1 MIYFASLVSE
11 DDHFPLTEAA
21 IAIAQHAYPDL
32 VVQHVFDELDLL
44 GDKLK
49 QRTTHEMAGI
59 QKLQILKNFFF
70 KELGFG
76 PNRNDYYD
84 PNNSYLHSVLETRRG
99 IPISLALVFMELGQQ
114 IGLNIKGVSFPNHF
128 MVRLSLPQGEVI
140 LDPLTGTSLSKEEL
154 QQMLDPYLDAQGYR
168 GEYQLP
174 LSAFLRS
181 SSSREILSRFLR
193 NLKAIYTQQERWE
206 RLLGVQQRLVILL
219 PDALEEI
226 RDRGIA
232 LAQLDYIRP
241 AIEDMQKYLDGTAEA
256 SDLDEI
262 RAQIDF
268 TGVFIPADRTWSEQ
282 LCAVG
287 VRGLRVSNGQASDD
301 FGCVRARAL
310 CTRYGVDRGIIDV
323 HHAHIEIGCAGRIS
337 TRCTLQGTDVFV
349 GARGAA
355 IAAVPSA
362 NGCCAQRASG
372 VEVALEVHPCRATEQ
387 EGVGLGSR
395 GQLGGQ
401 VVPGCAIVGS

>member
-1 MIYFASLVSE
+1 MPTQQLDYFASLVSE
-11 DDHFPLTEAA
+11 DDHFPLTESA
-21 IAIAQHAYPDL
+21 IAVAQHAYPDL

-44 GDKLK
+44 GDKLR
-49 QRTTHEMAGI
+49 QRVTHEMAGI
-59 QKLQILKNFFF
+59 QKLQILKNFFYQ
-70 KELGFG
+70 EMGFG

-99 IPISLALVFMELGQQ
+99 IPISLALIFMELGQQ
-114 IGLNIKGVSFPNHF
+114 LDLNIKGVSFPNHF
-128 MVRLSLPQGEVI
+128 MVRISLPQGEVI

-206 RLLGVQQRLVILL
+206 RLLGIQQRLVILL

-241 AIEDMQKYLDGTAEA
+241 AIEDMQTYLDGTENA

-262 RAQIDF
+262 RAQI
-268 TGVFIPADRTWSEQ
+268 IELEEQ
-282 LCAVG
+282 H
-287 VRGLRVSNGQASDD
+287 R
-301 FGCVRARAL
+301 
-310 CTRYGVDRGIIDV
+310 
-323 HHAHIEIGCAGRIS
+323 HH
-337 TRCTLQGTDVFV
+337 
-349 GARGAA
+349 
-355 IAAVPSA
+355 
-362 NGCCAQRASG
+362 
-372 VEVALEVHPCRATEQ
+372 
-387 EGVGLGSR
+387 
-395 GQLGGQ
+395 
-401 VVPGCAIVGS
+401 

>member
-1 MIYFASLVSE
+1 
-11 DDHFPLTEAA
+11 
-21 IAIAQHAYPDL
+21 

-49 QRTTHEMAGI
+49 QRVTHEMAGI
-59 QKLQILKNFFF
+59 QKLQILKNFFY

-84 PNNSYLHSVLETRRG
+84 PNNSYLHSVIETRRG
-99 IPISLALVFMELGQQ
+99 IPISLALIFMELGQQ

-168 GEYQLP
+168 GDYQLP

-241 AIEDMQKYLDGTAEA
+241 AIEDMQKYLDGTEDA

-262 RAQIDF
+262 RAQI
-268 TGVFIPADRTWSEQ
+268 IELEEQ
-282 LCAVG
+282 Y
-287 VRGLRVSNGQASDD
+287 R
-301 FGCVRARAL
+301 
-310 CTRYGVDRGIIDV
+310 
-323 HHAHIEIGCAGRIS
+323 HH
-337 TRCTLQGTDVFV
+337 
-349 GARGAA
+349 
-355 IAAVPSA
+355 
-362 NGCCAQRASG
+362 
-372 VEVALEVHPCRATEQ
+372 
-387 EGVGLGSR
+387 
-395 GQLGGQ
+395 
-401 VVPGCAIVGS
+401 

>member
-1 MIYFASLVSE
+1 MPLTFSAPTPLGYFASLVQSDE
-11 DDHFPLTEAA
+11 HFPLLEAA
-21 IAIAQHAYPDL
+21 ASLGQDEEPTLDVQQMLDDVARLLKRVTARMPDEADDLTRLAILTQ
-32 VVQHVFDELDLL
+32 VFYKD
-44 GDKLK
+44 
-49 QRTTHEMAGI
+49 
-59 QKLQILKNFFF
+59 
-70 KELGFG
+70 LGFG
-76 PNRNDYYD
+76 VNANDYYA
-84 PNNSYLHSVLETRRG
+84 PENSYIFEVLRTRRG

-241 AIEDMQKYLDGTAEA
+241 AIEDMQTYLDGTEEA

-262 RAQIDF
+262 RAQI
-268 TGVFIPADRTWSEQ
+268 IELEEQ
-282 LCAVG
+282 H
-287 VRGLRVSNGQASDD
+287 R
-301 FGCVRARAL
+301 
-310 CTRYGVDRGIIDV
+310 
-323 HHAHIEIGCAGRIS
+323 HH
-337 TRCTLQGTDVFV
+337 
-349 GARGAA
+349 
-355 IAAVPSA
+355 
-362 NGCCAQRASG
+362 
-372 VEVALEVHPCRATEQ
+372 
-387 EGVGLGSR
+387 
-395 GQLGGQ
+395 
-401 VVPGCAIVGS
+401 

>member
-1 MIYFASLVSE
+1 MPTQQLDYFASLVSE

-21 IAIAQHAYPDL
+21 IAIGQHAYPDL
-32 VVQHVFDELDLL
+32 VVQHVFDELDVLAN
-44 GDKLK
+44 KLK

-59 QKLQILKNFFF
+59 QKLQILKNFFY

-99 IPISLALVFMELGQQ
+99 IPISLALIFMELGQQ

-206 RLLGVQQRLVILL
+206 RLLGIQQRLVILL
-219 PDALEEI
+219 PEALEEI

-241 AIEDMQKYLDGTAEA
+241 AIEDMQKYLDGTEEA
-256 SDLDEI
+256 NDLDEI
-262 RAQIDF
+262 RAHI
-268 TGVFIPADRTWSEQ
+268 IELEEQ
-282 LCAVG
+282 Y
-287 VRGLRVSNGQASDD
+287 R
-301 FGCVRARAL
+301 
-310 CTRYGVDRGIIDV
+310 
-323 HHAHIEIGCAGRIS
+323 HH
-337 TRCTLQGTDVFV
+337 
-349 GARGAA
+349 
-355 IAAVPSA
+355 
-362 NGCCAQRASG
+362 
-372 VEVALEVHPCRATEQ
+372 
-387 EGVGLGSR
+387 
-395 GQLGGQ
+395 
-401 VVPGCAIVGS
+401 

>member
-1 MIYFASLVSE
+1 
-11 DDHFPLTEAA
+11 
-21 IAIAQHAYPDL
+21 
-32 VVQHVFDELDLL
+32 
-44 GDKLK
+44 
-49 QRTTHEMAGI
+49 
-59 QKLQILKNFFF
+59 
-70 KELGFG
+70 
-76 PNRNDYYD
+76 
-84 PNNSYLHSVLETRRG
+84 
-99 IPISLALVFMELGQQ
+99 MELGQQ

-219 PDALEEI
+219 PEALEEI

-241 AIEDMQKYLDGTAEA
+241 AIEDMQKYLDGTENA

-262 RAQIDF
+262 RAQI
-268 TGVFIPADRTWSEQ
+268 IELEEQ
-282 LCAVG
+282 HRL
-287 VRGLRVSNGQASDD
+287 
-301 FGCVRARAL
+301 
-310 CTRYGVDRGIIDV
+310 
-323 HHAHIEIGCAGRIS
+323 H
-337 TRCTLQGTDVFV
+337 
-349 GARGAA
+349 
-355 IAAVPSA
+355 
-362 NGCCAQRASG
+362 
-372 VEVALEVHPCRATEQ
+372 
-387 EGVGLGSR
+387 
-395 GQLGGQ
+395 
-401 VVPGCAIVGS
+401 